1 MTLAA
6 EGLRA
11 IAACLR
17 FVRGDMRGVGLLN
30 ASVDGVWR
38 SFAAAAITAPLYIY
52 SVSQNP
58 LYATAD
64 PIKLWTVQAIGYVF
78 AWTIWP
84 LLTFNVARTLSR
96 GDKWFRYIVAYNW
109 SQVPSNVLVLL
120 VNTAGGVALPEGT
133 ADLVSLGVYLVVV
146 VYEWYLAHK
155 LLELSRIGAL
165 MLQTMNVFLGFVIV
179 ALTQSLIV
187 PQAFT

>member
-1 MTLAA
+1 MTIAA

-17 FVRGDMRGVGLLN
+17 FVRGDMSGIGLLN
-30 ASVDGVWR
+30 ATNDGVWR
-38 SFAAAAITAPLYIY
+38 SFAAAVATAPLFAY
-52 SVSQNP
+52 SVTQNP

-64 PIKLWTVQAIGYVF
+64 PVKLWIVQSIGYVF

-84 LLTFNVARTLSR
+84 LLTFNISRTLSR
-96 GDKWFRYIVAYNW
+96 GDRWFRYIVAYNW

-120 VNTAGGVALPEGT
+120 INMMGVALLPEGG
-133 ADLVSLGVYLVVV
+133 ADALALGAYLAIV

-155 LLELSRIGAL
+155 LLELTRIGAL